1 VCERESGSER
11 ARAREIGFVVGLVHG
26 RVPPMTYRW
35 GHKGGVLDSS

>member
-1 VCERESGSER
+1 MCERESRGE
-11 ARAREIGFVVGLVHG
+11 RAREIGFVVGLVHG